1 MDPKI
6 AELARRFDL
15 SPEAAEAFGALF
27 ARRPGNRT
35 LVAPIEGY
43 APVDV
48 NRTFL
53 EDEPTGDISV
63 DEDRLS
69 TNWFG
74 DRYED
79 LGPLG
84 RGGMGDVRRVR
95 DTELNRTLAMKI
107 VRERLVYKDNA
118 MTRFLEEAQTA
129 AQLQHPNIVPVHD
142 IGTLPD
148 GRVWFTMKDVRGRTL
163 RDVTAEV
170 HAAASFQWNPGA
182 NGWTFKR
189 VVASFLTVCR
199 AMAYAHERG
208 VVHRDLK
215 PDNVM
220 VGRHG
225 ETYVLDWGLAKV
237 IGRPDRPVDVDVDP
251 DGAPTNP
258 ELEEDTTIITERS
271 GSSSASVG
279 TVAGTPAYMA
289 PEQARGETEAIDA
302 RSDVYAL
309 GAILY
314 HILSGRRPYN
324 GPDSYEILVQALMGP
339 PTPLRDLRESSDA
352 PEGPQPPLPEELVAA
367 CERAMARD
375 PASRFASAADLADE
389 IEAWLDGAHKREQAL
404 QITEQALAG
413 IDAARLME
421 AEAATLQAEGDALLA
436 SVASWQPEED
446 KAEGWAKQ
454 DQAATLRRGAE
465 RKRLGVNQGLHG
477 ALRVAPDLPEAHAA
491 LAERYLDRHARA
503 EALRDHEV
511 AARAE
516 PLVRFHADALPL
528 TTRRA
533 PGVPPTSRATAP

>member
-15 SPEAAEAFGALF
+15 SQEAAEAFGAMF
-27 ARRPGNRT
+27 AQQPRNRT
-35 LVAPIEGY
+35 LVAPVEGY

-63 DEDRLS
+63 DEERLS
-69 TNWFG
+69 TTWFG

-163 RDVTAEV
+163 GDVTAEV
-170 HAAASFQWNPGA
+170 HAAATFQWNPGA

-189 VVASFLTVCR
+189 VLASFLSVCR

-237 IGRPDRPVDVDVDP
+237 IGRPERLVDLRVDP
-251 DGAPTNP
+251 AGASTDTAI
-258 ELEEDTTIITERS
+258 EDTTIITERS
-271 GSSSASVG
+271 GSSPTSVG
-279 TVAGTPAYMA
+279 SVEGTPAYMA

-302 RSDVYAL
+302 RTDVYAL

-314 HILSGRRPYN
+314 HILSGCRPYN

-339 PTPLRDLRESSDA
+339 PTPLRDLRGSSDA
-352 PEGPQPPLPEELVAA
+352 QKGRSPRCPKIWW
-367 CERAMARD
+367 R
-375 PASRFASAADLADE
+375 PASVRWPGTRPAGSRPPQTWPTRSRPGWTVPASAS
-389 IEAWLDGAHKREQAL
+389 RRSRSPS
-404 QITEQALAG
+404 
-413 IDAARLME
+413 RLSLGS
-421 AEAATLQAEGDALLA
+421 TRPG
-436 SVASWQPEED
+436 
-446 KAEGWAKQ
+446 GW
-454 DQAATLRRGAE
+454 RR
-465 RKRLGVNQGLHG
+465 RR
-477 ALRVAPDLPEAHAA
+477 R
-491 LAERYLDRHARA
+491 
-503 EALRDHEV
+503 
-511 AARAE
+511 
-516 PLVRFHADALPL
+516 RFRP
-528 TTRRA
+528 
-533 PGVPPTSRATAP
+533 RATRCSIR